1 MGPPRLASRIVQ
13 RAARRLSWGE
23 MATGDLA
30 EEHSVIAERRGTV
43 LAGLWYW
50 GQALHLMLGAGY
62 RTAIEAAAAIPVLL
76 SLGDRPMTTLLN
88 EVRVACRALTRYP
101 LVTAAIVLTLAIGLG
116 ANAAA
121 FSQLDAL
128 VLRPFRLP
136 DIDRLVVVSEW
147 SEENSSPHDAK
158 ETVSPANFFD
168 WKSQTR
174 TIDHLSAYTWWQ
186 VNMSG
191 GDEPER
197 VQGFQVS
204 GDFFQALGATPALG
218 RLLTD
223 RDTAGGPHRVVV
235 LGHGLWKRRF
245 GARTDI
251 VGQTIKLDGNS
262 YDVVGVAPEGFDFPL
277 AAALW
282 GPIDAGP
289 ELVQERRDRYFTVIG
304 HLSPGRSLRDA
315 QADLTVIGDRIR
327 GEHPVENTHY
337 RPLVQSF
344 TFGMIDPGID
354 QILGMIQIGALIVLV
369 IGGANVVNLLLAR
382 GWDRRREMAL
392 RLAIGAGRVR
402 LLRQLL
408 VESMVL
414 AAIAIPVSLAFAW
427 GALRVLKSAMPA
439 RILPFV
445 PGWND
450 LGISGRMV
458 IVISAAAMV
467 VSMLLTIFPAL
478 QAAKSNVV
486 AALREGGRSLTGG
499 GRSGRIVRSGMVVA
513 QMAVALPLLVA
524 SGLAASAAR
533 DFALGPQGYDPN
545 GLVTMRTV
553 LVERTYPDAAS
564 RRLFAERLIDGA
576 SRLSGVEAAAT
587 ASFVPSG
594 DSNASREL
602 VIDGR
607 ADEGPDRRP
616 TAPYR
621 AVSPRYFETM
631 RIPVNAG
638 RSFTSVDTAD
648 AMPVA
653 IVSQALASRFW
664 PRENPIGRRLKI
676 AGTDDQ
682 RWMTVVGV
690 CGNTID
696 DWYSR
701 RNSPMLY
708 VPVSQRPPYIVNLV
722 VRAAGDPALLS
733 GELRQVLKSVDPAQP
748 AVHVTTMTT
757 MVRER
762 TTGLR
767 MIAAIMGVLG
777 VLAVVLAAVGLYSLM
792 AYHVAQRRHEIGV
805 RMALGAS
812 QIAVIGQTVRRACWL
827 AGAGVLIGLGPA
839 WLVSGLLRN
848 ILFNVSVRPELFGAI
863 VLALVAIAVIASVVP
878 ARQASKVDPAV
889 TLRSN

>member
-1 MGPPRLASRIVQ
+1 MAPPRLASRIVHW
-13 RAARRLSWGE
+13 AARRLSWGE

-43 LAGLWYW
+43 RAGLWYW
-50 GQALHLMLGAGY
+50 GQALLLVLGAGY
-62 RTAIEAAAAIPVLL
+62 RTAIEAATAIRVLL

-101 LVTAAIVLTLAIGLG
+101 LITAAIVLTLAIGLG
-116 ANAAA
+116 VNAAA

-186 VNMSG
+186 INMSG

-204 GDFFQALGATPALG
+204 GDFFQALNVTPALG
-218 RLLTD
+218 RLLNE

-235 LGHGLWKRRF
+235 LGYGLWKRRF

-262 YDVVGVAPEGFDFPL
+262 YDVVGVAQEGFDFPL
-277 AAALW
+277 SAALW
-282 GPIDAGP
+282 GPIDASP
-289 ELVQERRDRYFTVIG
+289 ELVQERRDRYFTVLG
-304 HLSPGRSLRDA
+304 RLSPGRSIHDA

-327 GEHPVENTHY
+327 REHPVENRRY

-354 QILGMIQIGALIVLV
+354 QILGIVQIGALIVLV

-427 GALRVLKSAMPA
+427 AALNLLKSAMPA

-450 LGISGRMV
+450 LGIGGRLV
-458 IVISAAAMV
+458 LVISATAMI

-478 QAAKSNVV
+478 QAAKSDVV
-486 AALREGGRSLTGG
+486 AALREGGRSVAG
-499 GRSGRIVRSGMVVA
+499 GRSGRVVRSGMVVL

-553 LVERTYPDAAS
+553 LVESTYPDAVS

-602 VIDGR
+602 IIDGR

-621 AVSPRYFETM
+621 TVSPRYFETM
-631 RIPVNAG
+631 RIPVSAG
-638 RSFTSVDTAD
+638 RSFTSADNAD

-653 IVSQALASRFW
+653 IVSQALASRIW

-676 AGTDDQ
+676 GGAEDQ

-690 CGNTID
+690 CGNIID

-701 RNSPMLY
+701 RNSPMLF
-708 VPVSQRPPYIVNLV
+708 VPMSQRPTYIVNLV

-733 GELRQVLKSVDPAQP
+733 GELRQVLKSVDPSQP
-748 AVHVTTMTT
+748 PVHVTTMTT

-762 TTGLR
+762 TVGLR
-767 MIAAIMGVLG
+767 MIASIMGVLG

-812 QIAVIGQTVRRACWL
+812 QITVIGQTVRRACWL
-827 AGAGVLIGLGPA
+827 AGAGVLIGLVPA
-839 WLVSGLLRN
+839 WLVRGLLRN
-848 ILFNVSVRPELFGAI
+848 IFFNVSAQPELYGAI
-863 VLALVAIAVIASVVP
+863 VLALVAIAIVASIVP